1 MKIFIAGNSTF
12 IRCIFVE
19 NNQIEYFFIEKNP
32 SDIFVGNIY
41 KGKIEKIFKGL
52 NAAFVN
58 TGEPTNGFLHFDQ
71 KEMYFYEESDEN
83 LPQETKIHKP
93 GEEIL
98 VQVTKPGKELKGMK
112 LTTRITIPGKYL
124 VLIPSS
130 GIRAISKRITN
141 IKERKRLIR
150 IMGKYVPKGIGFI
163 VRTYADGKNE
173 KFIAREIKY
182 LLKEWRK
189 IERYN
194 RDFSSPALIWK
205 EIPLHLRIIRDFVDK
220 SIDEIVVEGKGFYE
234 EIRKYVKTWCPEIM
248 KKLKFHRENIPLF
261 EKFGLNEKIAIFL
274 KEKVY
279 LKSGGYLFIEEG
291 KTLTAIDV
299 NTGSFEGDGYSRT
312 IYNTNIEAADE
323 IPRQIRVR
331 NLSGLIIV
339 DFIDMK
345 EGAKKRRVF
354 EKFKK
359 NILMEKAKIKLLALS
374 ELGLVEMSRERTGI
388 TLREFFYDE
397 CGECGGTGYV
407 KNLNMILIEL
417 EEKICEYIF
426 RKKVK
431 KLKVRVVPE
440 LFEFIFKTDFFAHLI
455 KKKKIEFEASHQPG
469 KDYFLI
475 ETI

>member
-130 GIRAISKRITN
+130 GIRAISKKITN

-150 IMGKYVPKGIGFI
+150 IMEKYIPRGMGFI
-163 VRTYADGKNE
+163 VRTYANGKNE
-173 KFIAREIKY
+173 KFIGKEIKY
-182 LLKEWRK
+182 LLREWRR
-189 IERYN
+189 IEMRN
-194 RDFSSPALIWK
+194 RDFSSPSLIWK
-205 EIPLHLRIIRDFVDK
+205 ELPLHLRVIRDFVDEGLV
-220 SIDEIVVEGKGFYE
+220 EIVVEGKDFYE
-234 EIRKYVKTWCPEIM
+234 EIKRYIKTWCPEVI
-248 KKLKFHRENIPLF
+248 KKLKFYKENIPLF
-261 EKFGLNEKIAIFL
+261 EKYSLNKKIMEFL
-274 KEKVY
+274 SEKVHLY
-279 LKSGGYLFIEEG
+279 SGGYLLIEEG
-291 KTLTAIDV
+291 ETLTAIDV
-299 NTGSFEGDGYSRT
+299 NTGSFEGDGYLKT
-312 IYNTNIEAADE
+312 IYNTNMEAADE

-345 EGAKKRRVF
+345 EEKKKRKVF

-359 NILMEKAKIKLLALS
+359 NLSEEKAKIKLLSLS
-374 ELGLVEMSRERTGI
+374 ELGLVEMSRERAGI

-397 CGECGGTGYV
+397 CKRCEGTGYV
-407 KNLNMILIEL
+407 KNLNMVLIEL

-426 RKKVK
+426 QKKINR
-431 KLKVRVVPE
+431 LKIKVVPE
-440 LFEFIFKTDFFAHLI
+440 LFECIFKANLFANLI
-455 KKKKIEFEASHQPG
+455 KKKKVEFEASYQPG
-469 KDYFLI
+469 KNYFTV